1 MIQEHF
7 DLLQR
12 MVDNGIAHNVEIH
25 YNTNGTHYPENAE
38 EIWKHFKTVEV
49 AFSIDDVDE
58 RFEYQRANAIW
69 SEVNTNMDHFE
80 QLRDRNT
87 NIQLQVCSTVNVFNV
102 MYLEGLANWIDQ
114 RSFDFVY
121 WNMLHEA
128 YYHSVGTLPDRA
140 KQIAIERLKN
150 ANVTEYHRKEFNNII
165 DFINGGVSL
174 DGNMLRIRT
183 RGVDVRRNQDLRTH
197 HTELEDAIDYEG
209 PF

>member
-1 MIQEHF
+1 
-7 DLLQR
+7 
-12 MVDNGIAHNVEIH
+12 
-25 YNTNGTHYPENAE
+25 
-38 EIWKHFKTVEV
+38 
-49 AFSIDDVDE
+49 
-58 RFEYQRANAIW
+58 
-69 SEVNTNMDHFE
+69 
-80 QLRDRNT
+80 
-87 NIQLQVCSTVNVFNV
+87 
-102 MYLEGLANWIDQ
+102 MYLEELAAWHKLAN
-114 RSFDFVY
+114 FDFVY

-150 ANVTEYHRKEFNNII
+150 ANVTEYHRREFDNII

-197 HTELEDAIDYEG
+197 HPELAQAIDYEG